1 MKHIVLLG
9 DSIFDN
15 ENYVPGKL
23 SVIKQLGN
31 KLNEAWDVSLLAVDG
46 AITTDVSEQL
56 KQVPEMT
63 THFILSCGGNDALCN
78 IGVLNEPVNSVAEAM
93 DRFSEIRNE
102 FKKSYSSMLKNVM
115 DFNIPVAVCSIYD
128 SIPGIEES
136 ALTSLSMFNEII
148 LKEAFMANVPVI
160 DLRLI
165 FTETSDYSEISPI
178 EPSVKGG
185 EKMTAV
191 IKSVLEN
198 HDFSSNK
205 SIIYC

>member
-1 MKHIVLLG
+1 MKHVVLLG

-15 ENYVPGKL
+15 EIYVPGKL